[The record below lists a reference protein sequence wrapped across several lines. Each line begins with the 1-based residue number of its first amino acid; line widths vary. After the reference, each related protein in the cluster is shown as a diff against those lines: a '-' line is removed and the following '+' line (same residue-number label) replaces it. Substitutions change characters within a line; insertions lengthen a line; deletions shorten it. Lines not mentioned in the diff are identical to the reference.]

1 MNVAVPPVIEYPD
14 PETEAKALRQ
24 WACFPQATQAHGR
37 IASPQTYRLLI
48 ESAGGR
54 LVIATVIL
62 RTVPD
67 IFLAANLARVLDERP
82 FALASRERISGEFET
97 RHGFAVDLIDIDLDY
112 DDPLKLTAVIP
123 RVIAQAAAQSD
134 KPGQGAMSL
143 SALRTSVTERLT
155 AEWLATR
162 SEFISE
168 LNAEAVMQS
177 RAIDG
182 LRPSSYNYLNTV
194 SAEQRR
200 NRAQAMAV
208 FPLLQPVLMTPPFDA
223 VRGAIDA
230 GRPLIDVLASHYQAS
245 KAMIRVLSGVTPE
258 DLGYRTGHLGT
269 VVTLLREIPASWWP
283 RNPETWRKFA
293 ATANTIARVSRHP
306 ITTATNQLWLR
317 RSAQA
322 GYQLAEHTPAD
333 LVQLGQD
340 IDEFMDAL
348 RRALYWVLPDPRNAT
363 THALRKR
370 PIEITAAFRAGLG
383 LDKLGQVVRRYGD
396 AYRRAVTEFA
406 EEAELW
412 RGVRWPS
419 VGDGPCCYGEISI
432 HPLLTPADLKEEGT
446 RMGNCVAGYVE
457 QCMKGTSQIWSV
469 RLEGGSRLSTLETR
483 IRKYPNDQRILE
495 VKQHKGVGNGSPTEM
510 AWQAVRAH
518 ARYFSESPEK
528 MIPYL
533 TWKQTISRKPLE
545 ARQRHALMQP
555 VITAF
560 ERTLTGTWS
569 WQRLVETG
577 TVPQGGAARSKTG
590 GETPAVPDPA
600 QDEHTVAPG
609 PAAERN
615 AR

>member
-1 MNVAVPPVIEYPD
+1 MNAAVLPVIECPD

-37 IASPQTYRLLI
+37 VASPQTYRLLI

-67 IFLAANLARVLDERP
+67 LFLAANLARVLDERP

-97 RHGFAVDLIDIDLDY
+97 RHGVAVELIDIDLDH

-123 RVIAQAAAQSD
+123 RVIAQAAAQVD
-134 KPGQGAMSL
+134 KPGPGAMSL

-162 SEFISE
+162 SAFISG

-182 LRPSSYNYLNTV
+182 LRPSSYNYLNTI
-194 SAEQRR
+194 STEHRR
-200 NRAQAMAV
+200 NRTQAMAV
-208 FPLLQPVLMTPPFDA
+208 FPLLQPVLMTPPFDP

-245 KAMIRVLSGVTPE
+245 KAMIRVLRGVTPG
-258 DLGYRTGHLGT
+258 DLGYRMGQLGT
-269 VVTLLREIPASWWP
+269 VITLLREIPASWWP
-283 RNPETWRKFA
+283 RDPNTWRQFA

-317 RSAQA
+317 RCAQN
-322 GYQLAEHTPAD
+322 GYPLHVGTPND
-333 LVQLGQD
+333 LIQLGQD

-363 THALRKR
+363 THTPRKR
-370 PIEITAAFRAGLG
+370 PIEIAAAFRAGLG
-383 LDKLGQVVRRYGD
+383 LDKLSQAVRRYGD

-419 VGDGPCCYGEISI
+419 LGDGPFSYGEVSI
-432 HPLLTPADLKEEGT
+432 HPLLTPAALREEGA

-457 QCMKGTSQIWSV
+457 QCLKGTSQIWSV
-469 RLEGGSRLSTLETR
+469 RLNDGTRLSTLETR
-483 IRKYPNDQRILE
+483 IRKYPNDRRILE
-495 VKQHKGVGNGSPTEM
+495 VQQHKGVRNGVPTEM

-518 ARYFSESPEK
+518 ERYFSDSPEK
-528 MIPYL
+528 MVPYL
-533 TWKQTISRKPLE
+533 TWKQTISRQPLE
-545 ARQRHALMQP
+545 ARQRYALMQP

-569 WQRLVETG
+569 WQRLVEMGNTTVQG
-577 TVPQGGAARSKTG
+577 TNSSDRK
-590 GETPAVPDPA
+590 
-600 QDEHTVAPG
+600 
-609 PAAERN
+609 
-615 AR
+615 